1 MDFDS
6 ANRPIEDF
14 EYPEP
19 DVEDDLE
26 TELITCSNC
35 GESIYEEAV
44 ECPYCGSYVESTTPL
59 VADHWYAG
67 NHRCHLHA
75 QSRGVAMRCSYFEA
89 SHHFSARG
97 IIEKPQ
103 S

>member
-35 GESIYEEAV
+35 AESIYEESV
-44 ECPYCGSYVESTTPL
+44 ECPYCGSYVESTTHAWSGRPL
-59 VADHWYAG
+59 WWLIIG
-67 NHRCHLHA
+67 ML
-75 QSRGVAMRCSYFEA
+75 
-89 SHHFSARG
+89 G
-97 IIEKPQ
+97 IIAVIFTL
-103 S
+103 SLAV